1 MTMSARGRATLLCV
15 LGVLATAWSSQ
26 AQAPSS
32 DYLKKAQELVRTSMK
47 PPTFADVR
55 PSTPAPP
62 FKPGL
67 RIAVIL
73 APIAIIG
80 AFLGYRLTKIIP
92 EKAFYRFVEVAL
104 FLVSLKLIYDGVL
117 GLTNG

>member
-1 MTMSARGRATLLCV
+1 MRTFDCAILLCA
-15 LGVLATAWSSQ
+15 LGVFATAWSSQ

-73 APIAIIG
+73 ATARSTG
-80 AFLGYRLTKIIP
+80 AQLQAR
-92 EKAFYRFVEVAL
+92 
-104 FLVSLKLIYDGVL
+104 GV
-117 GLTNG
+117 

>member
-73 APIAIIG
+73 ATARSTG
-80 AFLGYRLTKIIP
+80 AQLQAR
-92 EKAFYRFVEVAL
+92 
-104 FLVSLKLIYDGVL
+104 GVKEAAATV
-117 GLTNG
+117 G